1 MESIRKVIASNAQNI
16 LRMCEYQSIIK
27 GVKKA
32 VVVNVKQY
40 QSQKKSK

>member
-1 MESIRKVIASNAQNI
+1 MESIRKVIASDAQNI

-32 VVVNVKQY
+32 VVNVKQY